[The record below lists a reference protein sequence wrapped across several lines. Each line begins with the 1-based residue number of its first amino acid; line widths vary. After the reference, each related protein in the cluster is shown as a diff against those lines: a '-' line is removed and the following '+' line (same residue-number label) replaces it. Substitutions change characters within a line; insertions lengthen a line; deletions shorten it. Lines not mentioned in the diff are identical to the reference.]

1 MLPWCNACFTPLAAA
16 AMQVSTAAHMPA
28 GQLGIGGRSKSDEQ
42 TPLKVES
49 LAGEQALLCWRHLL
63 PPIACQHMSE
73 RLRFARTAL
82 FHHVSKAVNVRRDP
96 NIMGMQAT
104 LKCGTA
110 LPHPGSRAE
119 ASLLTTGTRLAAI
132 AAGAEHSLA
141 VSAHPGEVFAWGS
154 PGGGRLGMRPE
165 RSLLNSGRQAEP
177 RLVRGL
183 VGIRISSVQCGHQHS
198 GEAAT
203 LSCVGVEPHAVP
215 AGVCHVARGQDV
227 RWPAS
232 VIGFKGFLYSPQP
245 LEEGLQQSLSFAA
258 ALWLAAAVT
267 AEGQAYL
274 WGSNRFSQASTLAW
288 RPNLCLRLKSSCCL
302 PSCSELNHLSTWR
315 SVSTR
320 RP

>member
-1 MLPWCNACFTPLAAA
+1 
-16 AMQVSTAAHMPA
+16 MQVSTAAHMPA
-28 GQLGIGGRSKSDEQ
+28 GQLGIGGRSKSDER
-42 TPLKVES
+42 TPLRVES

-63 PPIACQHMSE
+63 QPIACIAYCLPTHE
-73 RLRFARTAL
+73 RASPLCTDSAL
-82 FHHVSKAVNVRRDP
+82 SSRVESCERPKRPKHHGHASD
-96 NIMGMQAT
+96 

-141 VSAHPGEVFAWGS
+141 VSADPGEVFAWGS

-203 LSCVGVEPHAVP
+203 LSCVGVEPHAAP

-274 WGSNRFSQASTLAW
+274 WGSNRFSQASRLAW